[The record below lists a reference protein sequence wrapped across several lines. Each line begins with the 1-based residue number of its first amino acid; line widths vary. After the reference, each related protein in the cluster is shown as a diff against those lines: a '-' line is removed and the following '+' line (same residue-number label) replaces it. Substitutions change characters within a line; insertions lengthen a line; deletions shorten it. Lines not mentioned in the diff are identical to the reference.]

1 MCAPNFQGLAPALI
15 VTAEMDVLRD
25 EGEAYADKMNKAG
38 SPAEVIRVKG
48 APHSFSTIDE
58 ALDIG
63 KQYNR
68 DALRGL
74 GRAFGVVA
82 KSLR

>member
-1 MCAPNFQGLAPALI
+1 MI

-25 EGEAYADKMNKAG
+25 EGEAYGAKMIKAG
-38 SPAEVIRVKG
+38 SKAEVIRVKG
-48 APHSFSTIDE
+48 APHSFSTMDE

-63 KQYNR
+63 KQYNK

-74 GRAFGVVA
+74 GEAFGITA
-82 KSLR
+82 KSLK

>member
-1 MCAPNFQGLAPALI
+1 MI

-25 EGEAYADKMNKAG
+25 EGEAYGEKMNKAG
-38 SPAEVIRVKG
+38 SKAEVIRVKG

-58 ALDIG
+58 GLDIG

-74 GRAFGVVA
+74 GGAFGVKP
-82 KSLR
+82 KSFQ